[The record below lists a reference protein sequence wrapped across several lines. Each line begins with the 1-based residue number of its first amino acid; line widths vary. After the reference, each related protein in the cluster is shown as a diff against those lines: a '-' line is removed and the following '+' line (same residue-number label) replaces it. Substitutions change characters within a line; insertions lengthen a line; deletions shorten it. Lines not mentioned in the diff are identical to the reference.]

1 VRSKLTVLVVLG
13 LVVVALAGDAPYDV
27 RHPPRVSLPVAYA
40 EALKALGTWTNQYHC
55 VGASLTMMLS
65 PQGGWMF
72 SFCSTNGRPKG
83 VVVPFGER
91 PFVQED
97 VIR

>member
-1 VRSKLTVLVVLG
+1 MKWRFTVLVVLG
-13 LVVVALAGDAPYDV
+13 MALVLFAADVPYDV
-27 RHPPRVSLPVAYA
+27 KRPPRVPLPVAYA
-40 EALKALGTWTNQYHC
+40 QAMEALGPYTNNYHC
-55 VGASLTMMLS
+55 VGASLTTMFS

-72 SFCSTNGRPKG
+72 SFCSTNGKPKG
-83 VVVPFGER
+83 VVVPFGEK